1 MNVRFNWLKVW
12 TALNI
17 SYLLFSQV
25 PGSAQIQN
33 PPAAPDDSVIT
44 ARVLE
49 YTILNSTLA
58 GIKPEQILY
67 SLRVLLISCQS
78 VKGKANFTQ
87 PKVNQV
93 IKVYSKEMLSPVLFG
108 KTIQANLFFSGDER
122 GGKYW
127 IRNIGSIPLT
137 NQTGFCYSDVDKIDK
152 TAALTLEDYPGL
164 FEENAVVVIGQDAT
178 AIERGAARTISG
190 DLERVTGNRAM
201 IKEDVGISEKDKMSS
216 NLILLGNS
224 EGNLILKQVYQ
235 MRDVT
240 KLSEKYP
247 EENKTVLQIL
257 RNPWNFDRTL
267 LIMAGNDEWGI
278 KAGSELLKHAYDIDK
293 NNITVEWKNSQAL
306 FTRTIPL
313 DKYVFLETEKRIEIE
328 PHPPRLMIERYPLTY
343 YFDEISGNLRI
354 WAVRGLSV
362 KGELTINDDL
372 LVLIGNT
379 MVIEEVMGSGRG
391 VMPLVCSVPFSS
403 RKEDLDFLKITY
415 LESNGTVYLKC
426 KGRRII
432 LQPEEQYEMSFR
444 EDQAIHRVSI
454 KNHGLLDK
462 KNIIVE

>member
-1 MNVRFNWLKVW
+1 M
-12 TALNI
+12 
-17 SYLLFSQV
+17 
-25 PGSAQIQN
+25 
-33 PPAAPDDSVIT
+33 
-44 ARVLE
+44 
-49 YTILNSTLA
+49 
-58 GIKPEQILY
+58 
-67 SLRVLLISCQS
+67 
-78 VKGKANFTQ
+78 
-87 PKVNQV
+87 
-93 IKVYSKEMLSPVLFG
+93 
-108 KTIQANLFFSGDER
+108 
-122 GGKYW
+122 
-127 IRNIGSIPLT
+127 
-137 NQTGFCYSDVDKIDK
+137 
-152 TAALTLEDYPGL
+152 
-164 FEENAVVVIGQDAT
+164 VIGQDAT
-178 AIERGAARTISG
+178 AIEREAARTISG
-190 DLERVTGNRAM
+190 YLEKVIGNRPM
-201 IKEDVGISEKDKMSS
+201 IKEDVGISEKDKMNS

-247 EENKTVLQIL
+247 EKNKTVLQIL

-267 LIMAGNDEWGI
+267 LIVAGNDEWGI
-278 KAGSELLKHAYDIDK
+278 KAGGELLKHAHDIDK
-293 NNITVEWKNSQAL
+293 NNVTVEWKDSQAS

-328 PHPPRLMIERYPLTY
+328 PHSPRLMIERYPLTY
-343 YFDEISGNLRI
+343 YFDEIAGNLRI
-354 WAVRGLSV
+354 WAMRDLSV

-379 MVIEEVMGSGRG
+379 MVIEEVMGSGKG

-426 KGRRII
+426 KDRRII

-444 EDQAIHRVSI
+444 EDQTIHRVSV

-462 KNIIVE
+462 KNIIIE